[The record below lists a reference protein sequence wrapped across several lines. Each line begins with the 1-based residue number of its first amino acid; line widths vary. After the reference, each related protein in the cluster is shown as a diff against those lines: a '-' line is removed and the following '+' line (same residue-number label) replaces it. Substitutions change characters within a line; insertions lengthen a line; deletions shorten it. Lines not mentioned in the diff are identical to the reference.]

1 VARPNKPNTG
11 PMQAAP
17 RCGAMTR
24 RGTPCA
30 SPAVSGKRRC
40 RMHGGAPGS
49 GAPAG
54 NQNALKTGLH
64 TAEARE
70 MRQLV
75 RELERQTR
83 EIIEK
88 M

>member
-1 VARPNKPNTG
+1 
-11 PMQAAP
+11 
-17 RCGAMTR
+17 
-24 RGTPCA
+24 
-30 SPAVSGKRRC
+30 
-40 RMHGGAPGS
+40 MHGGSAGS